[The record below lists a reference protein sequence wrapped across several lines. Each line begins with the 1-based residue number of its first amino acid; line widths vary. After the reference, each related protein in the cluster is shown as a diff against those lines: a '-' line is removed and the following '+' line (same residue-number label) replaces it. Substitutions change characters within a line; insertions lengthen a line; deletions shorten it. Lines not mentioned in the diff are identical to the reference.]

1 MTFDSTESS
10 NWLQKLNPQQRE
22 AVTTITGPLLI
33 SAGAGSGK
41 TRVIT
46 QRIAYLI
53 GEQHVAP
60 WNILAITFTNK
71 AAREMRERVLQLV
84 GKTADEIWVSTFHA
98 MCVRILRRDI
108 DRLGYSSNFSILD
121 SDDQL
126 SVIKAI
132 LKDRNLDPKK
142 YDPRVLQHRY
152 SEAKNQL
159 RSVDTLLATAKTP
172 YDKTVAELFKQ
183 YQKRLKINN
192 SLDFDD
198 LMTVTIDLFR
208 KFPEILERY
217 QKQFQ
222 YIHVD
227 EYQDTNQ
234 AQYMLCHLLAKR
246 YQNICVVGDSDQS
259 IYSWRGADISNILNF
274 ERDYPDACVI
284 KLEQNYRSTNQIL
297 RAANQVI
304 QNNSGRIAK
313 QLWSQKPD
321 GEKIKVYGATTSN
334 DEAFFIINKIRH
346 NLSLGRRYGQ
356 HVVLYRTNAQSRGL
370 EDVFKMSNIP
380 YQIVGG
386 VKFYDR
392 KEIKD
397 IIAYLRLIANP
408 TDDIS
413 MLRILNV
420 PKRGIGATSEEKL
433 MRMASERGVS
443 LMELLDKLD
452 ELGLPA
458 RTERPLRDFH
468 DIITKLTYMQPYLS
482 AHELTEKMLE
492 MTNLRGEYV
501 KDGSIEAQTRLENI
515 EEFMTAT
522 LEFEKRN
529 EDGDRSLVSF
539 LTDLALIADID
550 SMNEDDDEEQSKDQ
564 VTFMTLHSAKGLEF
578 PVVFLIGMEEGIFP
592 HSRSIADAEQMEEER
607 RLCYVGITR
616 AEDELFLIHAQMRN
630 LYGSTLMNPMS
641 RFLSEIPTESVQY
654 LQFQGV
660 DRQSL
665 QTPRNSSGLSTTFTA
680 KSTGQ
685 NPVKSTIHR
694 PQVHSAYVS
703 GGATKKDENFA
714 AGDKVQHSKWGVGTI
729 VAVKGSGQDMQL
741 QIAFPA
747 PVGIKLLLAEFAPI
761 TKL

>member
-1 MTFDSTESS
+1 MLASQDSNS
-10 NWLQKLNPQQRE
+10 WLQKLNPQQRE
-22 AVTTITGPLLI
+22 AVTTIQGPLLI

-53 GEQHVAP
+53 EQHRVAP
-60 WNILAITFTNK
+60 WHILAITFTNK
-71 AAREMRERVLQLV
+71 AAREMQARVEQLV
-84 GKTADEIWVSTFHA
+84 GSAARDIWVSTFHA
-98 MCVRILRRDI
+98 MCVRMLRRDI
-108 DRLGYSSNFSILD
+108 DRIGYSSNFSILD

-126 SVIKAI
+126 SVIKGC
-132 LKDRNLDPKK
+132 LKERNLDPKK
-142 YDPRVLQHRY
+142 YDPRALQNRF
-152 SEAKNQL
+152 SDAKNNL
-159 RSVDTLLATAKTP
+159 RSTEQMLATAKTP
-172 YDKTVAELFKQ
+172 YDKMVAELFQ
-183 YQKRLKINN
+183 SYQKRLKINN

-198 LMTVTIDLFR
+198 LMVVTIELFR

-217 QKQFQ
+217 QQQFQ

-234 AQYMLCHLLAKR
+234 AQYMLCHFLAKKH
-246 YQNICVVGDSDQS
+246 QNICVVGDSDQS
-259 IYSWRGADISNILNF
+259 IYSWRGADIRNILDF
-274 ERDYPDACVI
+274 ERDYPAAKVI

-297 RAANQVI
+297 QAANQVI
-304 QNNSGRIAK
+304 QNNTGRIAK
-313 QLWSQKPD
+313 HLWSDKPD
-321 GEKIKVYGATTSN
+321 GEKIKIYGATTGN

-346 NLSLGRRYGQ
+346 NLTLGRKYNE

-370 EDVFKMSNIP
+370 EDIFKMSNIP

-397 IIAYLRLIANP
+397 MIAYLRLIANP

-413 MLRILNV
+413 LLRILNV
-420 PKRGIGATSEEKL
+420 PKRGIGATTEDKL
-433 MRMASERGVS
+433 TRFAAERGCS
-443 LMELLDKLD
+443 LMDLLADSEHLD
-452 ELGLPA
+452 LPA
-458 RTERPLRDFH
+458 RTLKALREFYDMMMQ
-468 DIITKLTYMQPYLS
+468 LSYMQPYLS

-492 MTNLRGEYV
+492 MSRLRDEYIQE
-501 KDGSIEAQTRLENI
+501 GSLEAQSRLENI
-515 EEFMTAT
+515 DEFLTAT

-529 EDGDRSLVSF
+529 EDEDRSLVAF

-550 SMNEDDDEEQSKDQ
+550 TLNESNQEDSEQAKEQ

-592 HSRSIADAEQMEEER
+592 HSRSIADPEQMEEER

-616 AEDELFLIHAQMRN
+616 AEEELYLTFAQMRN
-630 LYGSTLMNPMS
+630 LYGSTMMNPIS
-641 RFLSEIPTESVQY
+641 RFLKEIPENCAQL

-665 QTPRNSSGLSTTFTA
+665 QTPRTSSGLAPQNSS
-680 KSTGQ
+680 KSG
-685 NPVKSTIHR
+685 PVKTSSQRATYPATNLPSNP
-694 PQVHSAYVS
+694 PQ
-703 GGATKKDENFA
+703 TKEKNFA
-714 AGDKVQHSKWGVGTI
+714 AGDKVQHTKWGVGTVI
-729 VAVKGSGQDMQL
+729 AVKGSGQDMQL

-761 TKL
+761 KKI

>member
-1 MTFDSTESS
+1 MFAS
-10 NWLQKLNPQQRE
+10 LNPQQQA
-22 AVTTITGPLLI
+22 AVTTIDGPLLI

-46 QRIAYLI
+46 QRIAHLI
-53 GEQHVAP
+53 DHHRVAP

-71 AAREMRERVLQLV
+71 AAREMQERVQQMV
-84 GKTADEIWVSTFHA
+84 GPMARDIWVSTFHA
-98 MCVRILRRDI
+98 MCVRILRRDV
-108 DRLGYSSNFSILD
+108 DRIGYQSNFSILD

-126 SVIKAI
+126 SVIKGC
-132 LKDRNLDPKK
+132 LRDRNLDPKK
-142 YDPRVLQHRY
+142 YDPRALQNRF
-152 SEAKNQL
+152 SDAKNNL
-159 RSVDTLLATAKTP
+159 RSPESMLAVAKSP
-172 YDKTVAELFKQ
+172 FDKIVAELFQQ
-183 YQKRLKINN
+183 YQRRLKINN

-198 LMTVTIDLFR
+198 LMTATIELFR

-217 QKQFQ
+217 QDQFR

-234 AQYMLCHLLAKR
+234 AQYMLCHLLARKH
-246 YQNICVVGDSDQS
+246 QNLCVVGDSDQS

-274 ERDYPDACVI
+274 ERDYPNAMII

-297 RAANQVI
+297 QAANHVI
-304 QNNSGRIAK
+304 RNNSGRIDK
-313 QLWSQKPD
+313 HLWSDKPD
-321 GEKIKVYGATTSN
+321 GERIKIYNATTGN

-346 NLSLGRRYGQ
+346 NISLGRRYAE
-356 HVVLYRTNAQSRGL
+356 HVILYRTNAQSRGL

-397 IIAYLRLIANP
+397 MIAYLRLIANP
-408 TDDIS
+408 NDDIS
-413 MLRILNV
+413 LLRILNV
-420 PKRGIGATSEEKL
+420 PKRGIGAASEEKL
-433 MRMASERGVS
+433 TRFAAQRGVS
-443 LMELLDKLD
+443 LMDLFAAIDD
-452 ELGLPA
+452 FDLPN
-458 RTERPLRDFH
+458 RTVKPIKEFYDMILQ
-468 DIITKLTYMQPYLS
+468 LSYMQPYLS

-492 MTNLRGEYV
+492 MSNLRTEYEL
-501 KDGSIEAQTRLENI
+501 DGSLEAQSRLENI
-515 EEFMTAT
+515 DEFLTAT

-529 EDGDRSLVSF
+529 ETEDRSLVAF

-550 SMNEDDDEEQSKDQ
+550 QLGTDETEQEQTTDI

-592 HSRSIADAEQMEEER
+592 HSRSIGDPEQMEEER

-616 AEDELFLIHAQMRN
+616 AEDELYLTFANMRN
-630 LYGSTLMNPMS
+630 LYGSTMMNPPS
-641 RFLSEIPTESVQY
+641 RFLGEIPQDCAQF
-654 LQFQGV
+654 LKFQGV

-665 QTPRNSSGLSTTFTA
+665 QTQRVGSGIVEPQPRKVTT
-680 KSTGQ
+680 G
-685 NPVKSTIHR
+685 
-694 PQVHSAYVS
+694 YVS
-703 GGATKKDENFA
+703 APSNGGKPHKQDKQFV
-714 AGDKVQHSKWGVGTI
+714 AGDKVQHNKWGVGTI
-729 VAVKGSGQDMQL
+729 IAVKGEGQDMQL

-761 TKL
+761 TKI